1 MRLLLLLPLLLPAV
15 LGALERLAA
24 PRSELIDPVWIER
37 GAVASVDHAAWG
49 AFLDRYL
56 SADPAGPNLL
66 DYAAVTAEDR
76 AALDAYLDRLQGI
89 DPATLAR
96 DAQTAYW
103 INLYNAGTVALILD
117 HYPVESIRDIGGGLF
132 EDGPWDRP
140 LFTVKGRRLTLNDVE
155 HGILRPVHDE
165 PRIHYAVNCAA
176 LGCPDLAP
184 EPWRA
189 AGLEDRLAAAERAF
203 VDDPRGVR
211 LEDGA
216 LVLSKI
222 WLWFRED
229 FADSEAA
236 LLERLRRVAG
246 PEAAAALEG
255 RDGADAYAYDWRLN
269 AP

>member
-1 MRLLLLLPLLLPAV
+1 MRLVLMLPLLVPAV

-24 PRSELIDPVWIER
+24 PKAELIDPVWTER

-56 SADPAGPNLL
+56 TADPVGPNLL

-96 DAQTAYW
+96 DAQMAYW
-103 INLYNAGTVALILD
+103 INLYNAGTVALVLD
-117 HYPVESIRDIGGGLF
+117 HYPIESIRDIGAGLF

-176 LGCPDLAP
+176 IGCPDLAP

-189 AGLEDRLAAAERAF
+189 AGLEQRLAAAERSF
-203 VDDPRGVR
+203 IDDPRGVR
-211 LEDGA
+211 VEDGA

-222 WLWFRED
+222 WLWFRQD

-236 LLERLRRVAG
+236 LLDRLRRVAG

-255 RDGADAYAYDWRLN
+255 HDGAYAYDWSLN